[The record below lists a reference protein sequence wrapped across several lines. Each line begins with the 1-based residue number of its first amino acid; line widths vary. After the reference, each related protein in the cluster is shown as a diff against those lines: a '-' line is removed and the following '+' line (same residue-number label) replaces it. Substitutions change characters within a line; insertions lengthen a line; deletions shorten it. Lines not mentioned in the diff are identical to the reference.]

1 LGWEIIT
8 PNRLKLGRNNYRQL
22 EGPIKV
28 DNCPQSQLRR
38 NQLITAKWY
47 ELFIERIGLLVPPPR
62 AEHDR
67 QPEVGDVV
75 LFVHQDP
82 NFKKLWTW
90 RLGLVVEKV
99 SRSTYR
105 LKYSLK
111 KPGAELE
118 TRFLERAVA
127 QISIIVPVDQ
137 VHVQHPEFLSS

>member
-1 LGWEIIT
+1 
-8 PNRLKLGRNNYRQL
+8 
-22 EGPIKV
+22 
-28 DNCPQSQLRR
+28 
-38 NQLITAKWY
+38 
-47 ELFIERIGLLVPPPR
+47 
-62 AEHDR
+62 
-67 QPEVGDVV
+67 V

-82 NFKKLWTW
+82 NFKILWTW

-137 VHVQHPEFLSS
+137 VHVQHPDFLSS